1 MILLVRV
8 VLGSMALFFFAWGL
22 RFVFTPDTMAADF
35 FVAPV
40 GTGGLS
46 TIRGDL
52 GGAFLAVAAFIALGL
67 RRGATHWLHA
77 GAILLGLIAAGR
89 AVGFVFDGVT
99 ESALAAF
106 VAEIVFTALLLIGA
120 RRLAHA

>member
-1 MILLVRV
+1 MILVVRV
-8 VLGSMALFFFAWGL
+8 VLGSIALFFLAWGL
-22 RFVFTPDTMAADF
+22 RFVFTPDTMGAEF

-52 GGAFLAVAAFIALGL
+52 GGAFLATSVFIALGL
-67 RRGATHWLHA
+67 RPRATLWLHA
-77 GAILLGLIAAGR
+77 AAIVLGLIAAGR
-89 AVGFVFDGVT
+89 AVGLVVDGVT

-106 VAEIVFTALLLIGA
+106 VVEIVFATLLLIGA